1 MDDNRH
7 LNRDSLFLMADMR
20 VDGEDAEHRI
30 KVRNLS
36 AGGMMGEG
44 RVRVARG
51 KGVAVNIR
59 NIGWVEGTVAWVQDE
74 RFGVA
79 FIDEIDP
86 KLARAPLATESHHDD
101 YTRVHRT
108 LGYQKTMGGTLR
120 KI

>member
-1 MDDNRH
+1 MDEHRY

-20 VDGEDAEHRI
+20 VDGEQVEHRI

-44 RVRVARG
+44 RVRVGRG
-51 KGVAVNIR
+51 NLVRVNVR
-59 NIGWVEGTVAWVQDE
+59 NIGWVKGTIAWVQDD

-79 FIDEIDP
+79 FAEEIDP
-86 KLARAPLATESHHDD
+86 KLARAPVASDVHHED
-101 YTRVHRT
+101 YTRPYRMAGQSGPT
-108 LGYQKTMGGTLR
+108 GTLR